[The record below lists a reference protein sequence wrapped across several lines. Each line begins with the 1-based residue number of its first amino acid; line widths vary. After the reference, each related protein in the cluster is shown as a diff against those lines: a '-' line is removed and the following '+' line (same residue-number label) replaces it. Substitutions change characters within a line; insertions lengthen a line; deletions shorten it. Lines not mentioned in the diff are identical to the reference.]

1 MFELLGLFGLV
12 AFIMA
17 WKTRGR
23 LRLIETR
30 LADIEFRVLSGQTP
44 HAAPPAPAAPEASVR
59 TETPAESAKS
69 EPKPVLEPEPQ
80 AAAPTPPPHAPEPEP
95 ARSFEERFGTSWTVW
110 VGGLALA
117 LGGIFLVQYSI
128 EQGLLGPG
136 VRIVLSGLLA
146 AALVAAGEWA
156 RRRELPGALANMTNA
171 HIPSI
176 LTAAGTTIAYAT
188 VYAAYGL
195 YGFLAPA
202 SAFIL
207 LGIVALATLAAALLH
222 GPALAALGMV
232 GAYVAPALVAS
243 ETPNYWALT
252 IYLAVVSG
260 ASFALARQRLWR
272 WLAISAVALGAL
284 WILPGIHLTDLEPLS
299 AHVAHA
305 GLGYVL
311 AAALIVCGLF
321 YGPPGRTGFIDGISS
336 GSLAVYLFAA
346 ALVVTAQHHAN
357 IPLFAFAVLTAAT
370 LAIAWRTEAATGAV
384 PAAAAFAV
392 LVMVHWAVETQ
403 VPQLVWPS
411 GPTAGAVPEPQTV
424 AYGTQ
429 LGFGLAFIAAF
440 GIAGFLAQGRSGLS
454 FVSILWAAAG
464 IAAPVA
470 IMIALYYRID
480 GFDRS
485 VPFAGLALLLAA
497 LCGYATELLVKRAPR
512 PGVASAAAL
521 YATGAV
527 ACLALALTF
536 ALEKGWLTVAL
547 ALMVPGI
554 AWISEK
560 RPLPMLRWLA
570 AAVVALVIARVGWDP
585 RIVGSDVGT
594 TPIVNWLLWGYGV
607 PAASFWLAGWLLRKR
622 ADDAPTRIAETA
634 AILFTVL
641 LFALEIRH
649 FINGGDVYRPSSGLT
664 EAALQVCVWIA
675 MAIGLERLRART
687 GSIVHDAGAQI
698 LAVMALAGSAFGLG
712 VLQNPWLTGE
722 PVGEQVI
729 NLVLLG
735 YGVPAILMAIL
746 ARMIRETRP
755 APLYMAAAIA
765 AIALALG
772 YLTLQ
777 VRVFFHGEVLSGARI
792 TDAEDY
798 TYSAVWLAFGVALL
812 LAGIAL
818 KSQPARFASAAV
830 VILTVAKV
838 FLHDLAG
845 VQGIFRAFSFICLG
859 LVLIGIGWLYQR
871 LLFPPGKP
879 AASPQPPVSPA

>member
-1 MFELLGLFGLV
+1 
-12 AFIMA
+12 
-17 WKTRGR
+17 
-23 LRLIETR
+23 LR
-30 LADIEFRVLSGQTP
+30 P
-44 HAAPPAPAAPEASVR
+44 
-59 TETPAESAKS
+59 
-69 EPKPVLEPEPQ
+69 EPKPVLEPEPR
-80 AAAPTPPPHAPEPEP
+80 AAAPTPPPPAAEPEP

-232 GAYVAPALVAS
+232 GAYLAPALVS
-243 ETPNYWALT
+243 TSTPNYWALT
-252 IYLAVVSG
+252 IYLAVVSA

-272 WLAISAVALGAL
+272 WLAISAVALGAF

-305 GLGYVL
+305 GLGYAL

-336 GSLAVYLFAA
+336 GSLAAYLFAA

-357 IPLFAFAVLTAAT
+357 MPLFAFAVLTAAT
-370 LAIAWRTEAATGAV
+370 LAIAWRTEAATAAV
-384 PAAAAFAV
+384 PAAAALVV
-392 LVMVHWAVETQ
+392 LVMTHWAVETQ

-411 GPTAGAVPEPQTV
+411 GLTAGAVPEPQTV

-429 LGFGLAFIAAF
+429 LGFGLAFMALFAV
-440 GIAGFLAQGRSGLS
+440 AGFFAQGRSGLS
-454 FVSILWAAAG
+454 IVSILWAAAG

-470 IMIALYYRID
+470 ILIALYYRIS

-497 LCGYATELLVKRAPR
+497 LSGYATEVLTKRAPR
-512 PGVASAAAL
+512 PGLASAAAL

-570 AAVVALVIARVGWDP
+570 AIVVALVIARVGWDP
-585 RIVGSDVGT
+585 RIVGRDVGT

-622 ADDAPTRIAETA
+622 ADDAPTRVAEAA

-649 FINGGDVYRPSSGLT
+649 FVNSGDVYRPSAGLT
-664 EAALQVCVWIA
+664 ETAMQVCVWIA
-675 MAIGLERLRART
+675 MAIGLERLRLRT
-687 GSIVHDAGAQI
+687 GSVVHDIGAQI
-698 LAVMALAGSAFGLG
+698 LAGMGLAGAAFGLG
-712 VLQNPWLTGE
+712 VLENPWLTGD
-722 PVGEQVI
+722 PVGGRFV

-735 YGVPAILMAIL
+735 YGVPAVLMATL
-746 ARMIRETRP
+746 ARMIRGTRP
-755 APLYMAAAIA
+755 EPLYMAAAIA
-765 AIALALG
+765 AIALALA

-792 TDAEDY
+792 TDAENY
-798 TYSAVWLAFGVALL
+798 TYSATWLAFGVALL

-830 VILTVAKV
+830 VMLTVGKV

-845 VQGIFRAFSFICLG
+845 VQGVFRALSFICLG

-871 LLFPPGKP
+871 LLFPPKRAAEPPSGGAAP
-879 AASPQPPVSPA
+879 A

>member
-1 MFELLGLFGLV
+1 MFELFGLFGLI

-17 WKTRGR
+17 WRMRGR
-23 LRLIETR
+23 LSLLETR
-30 LADIEFRVLSGQTP
+30 LADLEFRILSQQTP
-44 HAAPPAPAAPEASVR
+44 PATQAAPAAPVAYVR
-59 TETPAESAKS
+59 TETPT
-69 EPKPVLEPEPQ
+69 EPAKPVLEPEPQ
-80 AAAPTPPPHAPEPEP
+80 AAASTPPPHAPEPEP
-95 ARSFEERFGTSWTVW
+95 TRSFEERFGTSWTVW

-128 EQGLLGPG
+128 EQGLLGPR

-156 RRRELPGALANMTNA
+156 RRRELPDVLANIPNA

-188 VYAAYGL
+188 VFAAYAL
-195 YGFLAPA
+195 YGFLAPV

-232 GAYVAPALVAS
+232 GAYLAPALVSTDA
-243 ETPNYWALT
+243 PNYWALT
-252 IYLAVVSG
+252 IYLAVVSA
-260 ASFALARQRLWR
+260 ASFALARIRMWR
-272 WLAISAVALGAL
+272 WLAITAVVLGAL
-284 WILPGIHLTDLEPLS
+284 WTLPGIDASAMEALS

-305 GLGYVL
+305 GLGYAL

-321 YGPPGRTGFIDGISS
+321 YGPPGRSGFIDGISS
-336 GSLAVYLFAA
+336 GSLAAYLVAA
-346 ALVVTAQHHAN
+346 ALIVIAQHHASL
-357 IPLFAFAVLTAAT
+357 PLFAFAILLVAT
-370 LAIAWRTEAATGAV
+370 LAIAWRTEAATAAV
-384 PAAAAFAV
+384 PVAAAVAV
-392 LVMVHWAVETQ
+392 LVMVHWAVNTH

-411 GPTAGAVPEPQTV
+411 GPTAGAVPEPQTI

-429 LGFGLAFIAAF
+429 LGFGLAFMALFAV
-440 GIAGFLAQGRSGLS
+440 AGFFAQGRSELS
-454 FVSILWAAAG
+454 IVSILWAVAG
-464 IAAPVA
+464 VAAPLA
-470 IMIALYYRID
+470 ILIALYYRIS

-497 LCGYATELLVKRAPR
+497 LSGYATEILVRRTPR
-512 PGVASAAAL
+512 PGVASSAAL
-521 YATGAV
+521 FATGAV
-527 ACLALALTF
+527 ASLALALTF

-570 AAVVALVIARVGWDP
+570 AAIVALVLARVAWDP

-607 PAASFWLAGWLLRKR
+607 PSACFWLAGWLLRKR
-622 ADDAPTRIAETA
+622 ADDVPTRVAEAA

-641 LFALEIRH
+641 LAFLEIRH
-649 FINGGDVYRPSSGLT
+649 FVNGGDVYRQTAGLT
-664 EAALQVCVWIA
+664 ETALQVCVWTA
-675 MAIGLERLRART
+675 LAIGLERLRART
-687 GSIVHDAGAQI
+687 GSIVHDYGAVLLAG
-698 LAVMALAGSAFGLG
+698 MALAGAAFGLG

-722 PVGEQVI
+722 PIGGRI
-729 NLVLLG
+729 FNLVLLG
-735 YGVPAILMAIL
+735 YALPAILMAIL
-746 ARMIRETRP
+746 ARMIRDTRP

-765 AIALALG
+765 AIALALA

-777 VRVFFHGEVLSGARI
+777 VRVFFHGEVLSGPRI
-792 TDAEDY
+792 TDAENY

-845 VQGIFRAFSFICLG
+845 VQGVFRALSFICLG

-871 LLFPPGKP
+871 LLFPPKRAGGPPQGGP
-879 AASPQPPVSPA
+879 APA